1 MAFGLIKNTTA
12 YKIFTG
18 DKQNDTLS
26 HATLIVCDD
35 SYMLK
40 KYLKIF
46 ASALM
51 CSESEPCFNC
61 RTCRLIES
69 ETFSDVAFYPTGEK
83 LVVDDVDELISKC
96 YVKPLESDKKL
107 FVVSNMQDAN
117 TASQN
122 KLLKILEEPPK
133 NTYILLGTTSTYP
146 ILTTVLS
153 RVKRLEIPSFTDD
166 AIYSELKNTYTDLDR
181 LNTAIKLS
189 NGKIGEVISRYQSGE
204 SEDVESLVI
213 DAFNNMKTSRDVIKY
228 SCKITKENV
237 ADFVVITSKIISEVS
252 AIITNSKTAKNAKL
266 NGIIEKYSLGAI
278 VFIGEKLREAEK
290 ALAFNGNAT
299 AIADGLLFGIVEG
312 KNKWSK

>member
-12 YKIFTG
+12 YKILTS

-51 CSESEPCFNC
+51 CNEKEPCFNC

-69 ETFSDVAFYPTGEK
+69 ETFSDVVFYPTGEK

-133 NTYILLGTTSTYP
+133 NTYILLGTTSIYP

-166 AIYSELKNTYTDLDR
+166 AIYGELKDNYPDLER

-189 NGKIGEVISRYQSGE
+189 NGKIGEVITRYESGE
-204 SEDVESLVI
+204 IKDVESLVI
-213 DAFNNMKTSRDVIKY
+213 DAFNNMKTSRDVVKY

-237 ADFVVITSKIISEVS
+237 ADFVVITSKIISEVL
-252 AIITNSKTAKNAKL
+252 AVKTNSKMAKTDKL

-278 VFIGEKLREAEK
+278 VFISEKLREAEK

-299 AIADGLLFGIVEG
+299 AIADGILFGIVEG

>member
-204 SEDVESLVI
+204 TEDVESLVI